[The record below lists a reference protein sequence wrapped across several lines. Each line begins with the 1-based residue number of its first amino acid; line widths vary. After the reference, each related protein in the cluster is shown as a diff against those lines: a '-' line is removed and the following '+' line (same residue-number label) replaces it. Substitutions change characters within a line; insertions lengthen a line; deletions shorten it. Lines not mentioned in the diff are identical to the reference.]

1 MGITQFTPSATDVE
15 QPATSAPDG
24 AAETSPRVLDTYAL
38 VYASILFFL
47 APGAL
52 AIASLPFRTYTFA
65 YVSLITVPFLLGLA
79 FVFLTDSRDSLRTK
93 LVRTAV
99 LTPIVVLTGVTVLFT
114 SSLLV
119 IPISFFVKP
128 QFHAE
133 TTWPAIALLVALAS
147 PLLPALWRRLRGP
160 FTAARIAQAVVL
172 LLAIG
177 LVSVITY
184 LSIIPARTIATMFR
198 KDVMIYIVGG
208 LVWYLPSFGIAAGVW
223 RRTGLV

>member
-1 MGITQFTPSATDVE
+1 
-15 QPATSAPDG
+15 
-24 AAETSPRVLDTYAL
+24 
-38 VYASILFFL
+38 VYASILLFL

-52 AIASLPFRTYTFA
+52 AVTRLPFRTYSFA
-65 YVSLITVPFLLGLA
+65 YVSLITFPFLLGLA
-79 FVFLTDSRDSLRTK
+79 FVFLTDSRDGLRTR

-99 LTPIVVLTGVTVLFT
+99 LIPIVVLTGVTVLFT

-128 QFHAE
+128 QFHSE
-133 TTWPAIALLVALAS
+133 TTWPAIALLAALAS
-147 PLLPALWRRLRGP
+147 PLIPALLRRLRAP
-160 FTAARIAQAVVL
+160 FSAARVVQAVVIA
-172 LLAIG
+172 LAVVV
-177 LVSVITY
+177 VSAVAY

-223 RRTGLV
+223 RQVGLV